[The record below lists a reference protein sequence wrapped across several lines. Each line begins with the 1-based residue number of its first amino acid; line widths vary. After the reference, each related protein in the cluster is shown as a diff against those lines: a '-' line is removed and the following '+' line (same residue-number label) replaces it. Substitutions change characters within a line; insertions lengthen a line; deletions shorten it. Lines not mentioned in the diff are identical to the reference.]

1 MKSATDEAL
10 EFDRFGMNDAGVDE
24 AAMDAAPPLI
34 DQVKA
39 LALAYQDAFHRLS
52 EHDAAANRIAA
63 RVLADDDDWRM
74 HAAASIEAATD
85 LAVAKARIA
94 ALRPDGPAATVIDE
108 LGCSFEFGTVRVTY
122 PRNAPEIR
130 LPAADARKLWRSDR
144 GLALSIGI
152 TETHGQPSAPSV
164 TVRPLSELAAKAA
177 AKAAGI
183 A

>member
-1 MKSATDEAL
+1 MDEAL
-10 EFDRFGMNDAGVDE
+10 EFDRFGMNDAGADE
-24 AAMDAAPPLI
+24 SAMDDAPPMI

-39 LALAYQDAFHRLS
+39 LALAYQDAFHRLA

-63 RVLADDDDWRM
+63 RILADDDDWRM
-74 HAAASIEAATD
+74 HAAASIDAATD

-94 ALRPDGPAATVIDE
+94 ALRPDGAGAVAVDE
-108 LGCSFEFGTVRVTY
+108 LGVSFEFGTVRVTY

-130 LPAADARKLWRSDR
+130 LSADDARKLWRSDR
-144 GLALSIGI
+144 GLALAIGV
-152 TETHGQPSAPSV
+152 TETQGKPAAPTV
-164 TVRPLSELAAKAA
+164 TVRPLSELATKAA